1 MRECELN
8 KIFAH
13 IKYSKHVVVARKYS
27 LVHEFLLLSQLSRVV
42 RLKCSYWNLEWTSL
56 TEQPTTRH
64 FRPLAYI
71 PSNGTLYIFTKIEVT
86 NEESIENFSL
96 ELIHVLT
103 NT

>member
-1 MRECELN
+1 M
-8 KIFAH
+8 
-13 IKYSKHVVVARKYS
+13 
-27 LVHEFLLLSQLSRVV
+27 
-42 RLKCSYWNLEWTSL
+42 
-56 TEQPTTRH
+56 TRH

-103 NT
+103 NTKSDCVTVISFDTHVNAIRL